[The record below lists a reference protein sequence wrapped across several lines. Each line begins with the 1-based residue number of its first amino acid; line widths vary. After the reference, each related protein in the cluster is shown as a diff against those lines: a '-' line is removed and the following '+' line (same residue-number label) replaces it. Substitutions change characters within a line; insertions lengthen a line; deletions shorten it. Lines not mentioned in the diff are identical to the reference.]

1 MLGGTGILIERPSF
15 TGKVECSFDGV
26 DGLVKILNST
36 LAVCVSPLLQ
46 KSGSIPFMLTISD
59 ENPLK
64 AQFLSS
70 KMLCGTKCLQIC
82 DTE

>member
-1 MLGGTGILIERPSF
+1 MLGGTGILIEGPSF
-15 TGKVECSFDGV
+15 TGEVKCSFGGV
-26 DGLVKILNST
+26 EGSIKILNST

-46 KSGSIPFMLTISD
+46 KSGSIPFMLTIGAD
-59 ENPLK
+59 NPLE

-70 KMLCGTKCLQIC
+70 KMLCGTKWLLIC

>member
-1 MLGGTGILIERPSF
+1 MLGGTGILIEGPSF
-15 TGKVECSFDGV
+15 TGEVKCFFDGV
-26 DGLVKILNST
+26 DGSIKILNST

-46 KSGSIPFMLTISD
+46 KSGSIPFMLTIGD
-59 ENPLK
+59 DDPLK

-70 KMLCGTKCLQIC
+70 KILCGTKWLLIC